1 MLILYKL
8 LEGSLGEMGV
18 SVSEM
23 GPSVSEMGI
32 GVSEMS
38 PGVSA
43 LTLPGLV
50 TSSLNF
56 PALGGNVHTKAMGD
70 MG

>member
-1 MLILYKL
+1 MRVLILYKL
-8 LEGSLGEMGV
+8 LEGSLAEMGV

-23 GPSVSEMGI
+23 DPN
-32 GVSEMS
+32 VSEMS

-50 TSSLNF
+50 TDTASMTS
-56 PALGGNVHTKAMGD
+56 
-70 MG
+70 

>member
-1 MLILYKL
+1 MRVLILYKL
-8 LEGSLGEMGV
+8 LEGSLAEMGV

-23 GPSVSEMGI
+23 DPNVSEMGI

-50 TSSLNF
+50 TDTASVTS
-56 PALGGNVHTKAMGD
+56 
-70 MG
+70 